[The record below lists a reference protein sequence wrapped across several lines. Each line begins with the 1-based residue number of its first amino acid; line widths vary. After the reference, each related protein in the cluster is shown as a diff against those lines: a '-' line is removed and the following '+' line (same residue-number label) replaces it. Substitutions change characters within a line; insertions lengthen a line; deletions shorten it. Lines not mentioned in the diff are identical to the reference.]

1 MTDTPESPVV
11 DSPKRH
17 RWLRILLIA
26 AIAFVPLHL
35 LIDGLYAAYVARSA
49 SAWESTLV
57 RDAAGVIEGCDTF
70 DVPPSGDVDTDTA
83 VLLVHG
89 LGASPRHYEFI
100 AKDLAERGYH
110 CRAVRLPGFAEP
122 VAKYCESTSK
132 AWLEKVQG
140 ELASLRKEHSRV
152 GVVGHSLGGAVTIG
166 ALLDDLKAADFA
178 VLLTPAVEVSDAR
191 SPVLSAR
198 TWHEISEHSLM
209 FVRVLSSPYPLNC
222 RDPERADHP
231 GRTPFTPKCV
241 VDQLFKLMD
250 SNRGRA
256 KEITVP
262 TTVVVAIDDPIVD
275 TPAAEQFYEEL
286 GSTEKDLVRLD
297 NSGHEVTL
305 DWQWKE
311 VADAIAQRAAGES
324 ATLVVGGNEEET
336 QSSHNTPD

>member
-1 MTDTPESPVV
+1 MTDTPESHVV
-11 DSPKRH
+11 ESPKRR
-17 RWLRILLIA
+17 RWLRLLLIVA
-26 AIAFVPLHL
+26 VALVPLHL
-35 LIDGLYAAYVARSA
+35 LVDGMYAVYVACARD
-49 SAWESTLV
+49 AWEVTIV
-57 RDAAGVIEGCDTF
+57 RDSNGVIEGCETL
-70 DVPPSGDVDTDTA
+70 DVQPNADVDNDTA
-83 VLLVHG
+83 ILLVHG

-152 GVVGHSLGGAVTIG
+152 GIVGHSLGGAVTIG
-166 ALLDDLKAADFA
+166 VMLDDPKAADFA
-178 VLLTPAVEVSDAR
+178 VLLTPAVEVSNAR

-198 TWHEISEHSLM
+198 TWHDISEHSLV
-209 FVRVLSSPYPLNC
+209 FVRVLSSPYPLDC
-222 RDPERADHP
+222 RDPERGDHP
-231 GRTPFTPKCV
+231 GRTPFTPKAV

-262 TTVVVAIDDPIVD
+262 TTVVVAIEDPIVD
-275 TPAAEQFYEEL
+275 TLAAERFYEAL

-305 DWQWKE
+305 DWQWQE
-311 VADAIAQRAAGES
+311 VADAIAQRAEGEP
-324 ATLVVGGNEEET
+324 ATLVVGGT
-336 QSSHNTPD
+336 QE